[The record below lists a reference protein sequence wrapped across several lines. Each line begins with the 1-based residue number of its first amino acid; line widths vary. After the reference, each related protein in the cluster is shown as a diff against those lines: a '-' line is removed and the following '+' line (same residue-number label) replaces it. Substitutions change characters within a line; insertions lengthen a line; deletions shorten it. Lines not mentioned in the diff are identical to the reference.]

1 MVHDS
6 VGSWSVFRSVLRAMK
21 KRHVVQAKTR
31 KDVQFQYMRK
41 GQFWI
46 RFSNLAQSMS
56 AFDCVFER
64 FLRQYPQQFYTC
76 VGLSSSTIPRVFIV
90 FLVGLAV
97 LFQDF
102 PG

>member
-6 VGSWSVFRSVLRAMK
+6 VGSWSVLRSVLRAMK

-46 RFSNLAQSMS
+46 LLESGPKHVR
-56 AFDCVFER
+56 
-64 FLRQYPQQFYTC
+64 T
-76 VGLSSSTIPRVFIV
+76 
-90 FLVGLAV
+90 
-97 LFQDF
+97 
-102 PG
+102 